1 MGVSKIQADNFL
13 VAHNFSLQISVV
25 GNASPV
31 EFGDGPVL
39 LLDVQK

>member
-1 MGVSKIQADNFL
+1 MTRVINIQADNFL
-13 VAHNFSLQISVV
+13 IAHDFSLHISVV

-31 EFGDGPVL
+31 EFGDSPM